1 MFWII
6 SALLVLIAFAFFLP
20 PMLRKQQSDGG
31 ARRSQNILIAN
42 EQLSEL
48 EQNFEK
54 GEVSQEEYQNTRDEL
69 ELTLF
74 SDVADDDSHLADNST
89 KAPVLSIIAVI
100 LFIPLL
106 SVWLYK
112 ELGNSVYTTSFDSKK
127 IAAEVNKNMAVPRNP
142 DGTPDIDTM
151 VIGLQKK
158 LEANPKNAEGWYML
172 GRSYMVLRRYSDA
185 TNAYEKA
192 YQLMPESVDVMLS
205 LADSIAM
212 QNKGGVSG
220 KSVELINKAL
230 EVDPNNLTAL
240 WLGGMAAR
248 QKKDY
253 VVAIQRWSKV
263 LDIIKDSSERQEV
276 ISLIKEAEKQ
286 LTPEQHQVV
295 KTELASL
302 IAPKKV
308 LNKTP
313 NKKVETQAPTKAV
326 AVETKQPS
334 TTEKSITVSVS
345 LSDTFK
351 DKVSPTDVVFVYA
364 KAMSGPP
371 MPLAAAKIQVKDLPV
386 DIILNDSMA
395 MMPSMKLSAHSEV
408 VIGARV
414 SKSGQPVSKA
424 GDLYAEKR
432 SVKIMSKVDLVIN
445 EVKN

>member
-302 IAPKKV
+302 ISPKKV